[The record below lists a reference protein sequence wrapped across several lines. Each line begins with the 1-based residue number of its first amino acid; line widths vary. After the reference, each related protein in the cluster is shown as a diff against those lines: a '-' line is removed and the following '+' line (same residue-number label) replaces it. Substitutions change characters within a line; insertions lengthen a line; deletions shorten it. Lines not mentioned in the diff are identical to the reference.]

1 MPVPQPVAPAGAAP
15 HDAATHDAATRD
27 RTTGAAKVAV
37 SVVFATNG
45 FALASWLA
53 RVPEI
58 QELLRL
64 TPGRL
69 GLLLLC
75 LSLGAVS
82 ALPLSG
88 MVVRR
93 LGPARTVA
101 VGGIV
106 VGAGVVLAGL
116 GAQALAL
123 PVVTGAALLL
133 IGMGSG
139 CWDVAMNV
147 EGAEVEQR
155 LGRTVMPRFHA
166 AFSVGTVLGAVGG
179 FAASATGAPVAAHLG
194 AVGAVVTVVTL
205 AAARRFLPVEVGA
218 PGAAEEHGSAL
229 LAWRERRTVLLGV
242 LVLCA
247 AFTEGIANDWLA
259 VGLRDGYGVSGTV
272 GVLGFALFVTAM
284 TAGRLLGTP
293 VLDRVGRVPVLLA
306 SFGLVIG
313 GVLVVVLSPVLW
325 LAMAGALVWGLGA
338 AMGFPLGV
346 SAAADGGNAEAR
358 VSVVATIGYTAFLA
372 GPPLL
377 GSLGDTLGVHR
388 ALLVVAVVAVPGLL
402 LATTARRPAH
412 PTGAAGVPAPERA
425 AA

>member
-1 MPVPQPVAPAGAAP
+1 MPASPSGPSTGSAAGTSAA
-15 HDAATHDAATRD
+15 DRLTR
-27 RTTGAAKVAV
+27 TAKIAV

-45 FALASWLA
+45 LALASWLA

-58 QELLRL
+58 QELLAL
-64 TPGRL
+64 SPGQL

-75 LSLGAVS
+75 LSVGAIS
-82 ALPLSG
+82 ALPLAG
-88 MVVRR
+88 VVVRH

-101 VGGIV
+101 VGGLAA
-106 VGAGVVLAGL
+106 GAAVVLAGV

-123 PVVTGAALLL
+123 AAVTGAALLV
-133 IGMGSG
+133 IGAASG

-147 EGAEVEQR
+147 EAAAVEQR

-166 AFSVGTVLGAVGG
+166 AFSLGTVVGAVGG
-179 FAASATGAPVAAHLG
+179 FAASAAAVPVAVHLG
-194 AVGAVVTVVTL
+194 AVGAVVAVVTL
-205 AAARRFLPVEVGA
+205 LASRRFLPVDVEAGS
-218 PGAAEEHGSAL
+218 AAEEHGSVL
-229 LAWRERRTVLLGV
+229 LAWREKRTLLLGL

-247 AFTEGIANDWLA
+247 AFTEGVANDWLA

-284 TAGRLLGTP
+284 TAGRLVGGP
-293 VLDRVGRVPVLLA
+293 ALDRIGRVPVLVA
-306 SFGLVIG
+306 SFALVIV
-313 GVLVVVLSPVLW
+313 GVLVVVFSPVLW
-325 LAMAGALVWGLGA
+325 LAMVGALVWGLGA
-338 AMGFPLGV
+338 SIGFPLGI

-377 GSLGDTLGVHR
+377 GLLGDRIGVHP
-388 ALLVVAVVAVPGLL
+388 ALLVVAVVSVPGLL
-402 LATTARRPAH
+402 LARAARRPAE
-412 PTGAAGVPAPERA
+412 PAPAEVAAGARA